1 MHFIFLTRCYNP
13 VNLAKIK
20 DDIKRLFIGKEHTYE
35 HLIVVDLT
43 HGASR
48 DDFTEFADDVTKVFF
63 TEQKPP
69 NDTQNVFGMNEAIS
83 TVITDGYV
91 YVLDDDNTLHQY
103 FLDICNDCHG
113 EDVIVF
119 KIIGRPDLG
128 NPCTLHIL
136 KRIDWANFIT
146 KLDTMKNLKIDV
158 GDNRNEDALFFTK
171 MSQHKCKIKFVNKM
185 IAYYN
190 ALPRIGVN

>member
-63 TEQKPP
+63 TDQKPP

-83 TVITDGYV
+83 TVTTDGYV

-113 EDVIVF
+113 EDAIVF

-190 ALPRIGVN
+190 ALPRTGVN